1 MNKASWGDGIPAELF
16 QILKD
21 DAVKA
26 LHPICQQIWRTQQW
40 PQNWKRSV
48 FIPIPKKGNAKEC
61 SNYCTTSLIS
71 HESNIMLKILQARLQ
86 QYLNWEIP
94 HVQTGYKKGRETIE
108 QIANIH
114 WITGK
119 AREFQKNIYFC
130 FTDYAKAYDYG
141 SQETVKNSS
150 RDGSTRTPYLPP
162 EKPVKQ
168 VKKQQLELDMGQK
181 TGSKLGKE
189 YDKSVYC
196 HSAYLPYMQS
206 SIQLLSRVWLLVTHR
221 TAGRQASLS
230 ITNSQ
235 SLPKLMSNESVMPS
249 NHLILCRPFFFL
261 LQSFPASESFP
272 ISQLFALGGQSIG
285 VSASTSVLPMNIQ
298 DWSPLGWTTWISLKS
313 KGLSR
318 VFSST
323 IVQKHQFFSAQ
334 LSSQS
339 NSHIHTWPLKKS

>member
-1 MNKASWGDGIPAELF
+1 
-16 QILKD
+16 
-21 DAVKA
+21 
-26 LHPICQQIWRTQQW
+26 
-40 PQNWKRSV
+40 
-48 FIPIPKKGNAKEC
+48 
-61 SNYCTTSLIS
+61 
-71 HESNIMLKILQARLQ
+71 MLKILQARLQ

-150 RDGSTRTPYLPP
+150 RDGRTRTPYLPP

-196 HSAYLPYMQS
+196 HSAYLSYMQS
-206 SIQLLSRVWLLVTHR
+206 SIQLLSRV
-221 TAGRQASLS
+221 
-230 ITNSQ
+230 
-235 SLPKLMSNESVMPS
+235 
-249 NHLILCRPFFFL
+249 
-261 LQSFPASESFP
+261 
-272 ISQLFALGGQSIG
+272 
-285 VSASTSVLPMNIQ
+285 
-298 DWSPLGWTTWISLKS
+298 
-313 KGLSR
+313 
-318 VFSST
+318 
-323 IVQKHQFFSAQ
+323 
-334 LSSQS
+334 
-339 NSHIHTWPLKKS
+339 